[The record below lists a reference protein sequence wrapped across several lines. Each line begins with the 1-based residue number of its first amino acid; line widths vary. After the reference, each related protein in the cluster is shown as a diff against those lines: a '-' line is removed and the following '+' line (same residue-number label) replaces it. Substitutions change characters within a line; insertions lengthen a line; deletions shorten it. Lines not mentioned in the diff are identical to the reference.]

1 MFAPPKGRQPRTPT
15 HLTSEE
21 NENSVAVRFRRAGA
35 LQEMERHQKNR
46 YGEKVADVNV
56 MDSLVPEVV
65 HRKQATM
72 RPKSRV
78 GRQIDDPTQ
87 KMEAIA
93 KSALEMR
100 SSMEGELRKL
110 RDEKERTKQQLK
122 HQMDSE
128 LAKLKRERSLAQAE
142 LRRSMEAEVTRIRAE
157 KDREINELKE
167 KTMRRPVS
175 LPTGPRGVP
184 NSARSSVSSVS
195 SPESM
200 SQTQPRRLIKRLP
213 LRSQSAVDVFQDES
227 DEVRQLRK
235 RNAELVQEL
244 KKTRPQSAACLE
256 TAPFSSSDFFAA
268 TTKTE
273 DHVGLLASCLDQFP
287 EKLRQGSFLW
297 KVPFHAT
304 GAAPQKR
311 WFRVALRKAPS
322 HAPDQQE
329 VVITW
334 GASEHKAEATASKD
348 RSVALEDVLELRPGH
363 KTQAWWVQANAGR
376 LIPPEDLCWSLVCKD
391 RTLDLAAEDSEDAKA
406 WRRGLRGAIQVLQ
419 TARRKRF
426 AGDEDN
432 ATVDSDDE
440 EVRSVASDSLL
451 GSPRHDVA
459 APRFRLALER
469 GDCVAA
475 RRLLSAAK
483 VNGGDAVLANRS
495 YGTDTGAKME
505 TPLHGAARTG
515 NVLLV
520 QLLLEHHADAR
531 ARDGTGATPAHVA
544 IRAKADG
551 ARDVLAVLLDAA
563 GDDVLEARDNAGDVP
578 LHVACRAGAL
588 ECVRLL
594 LETAADPQAKNNMG
608 ETPSDCAS
616 GHVLALVAEYAP
628 PVEDDNA
635 FDLGGVTWRARVDP
649 ASSYPYFENE
659 ATGATQWADPRT
671 EASEAAETEP
681 EVVEVAEDEAEA
693 SEAAETEPEV
703 VAVAEAPAAA
713 PDAPAEAPAPAPKKH
728 TPTRDWDRKPLFSI
742 TNSVEATG

>member
-1 MFAPPKGRQPRTPT
+1 M
-15 HLTSEE
+15 
-21 NENSVAVRFRRAGA
+21 
-35 LQEMERHQKNR
+35 
-46 YGEKVADVNV
+46 
-56 MDSLVPEVV
+56 
-65 HRKQATM
+65 
-72 RPKSRV
+72 
-78 GRQIDDPTQ
+78 DDPTQ

-142 LRRSMEAEVTRIRAE
+142 LRRSMEAEVARIRTE

-244 KKTRPQSAACLE
+244 KKTRPASAACLE
-256 TAPFSSSDFFAA
+256 TAPFSSSDFFAVA
-268 TTKTE
+268 KKEE

-334 GASEHKAEATASKD
+334 GASEKAEATASKD

-451 GSPRHDVA
+451 GSPRNDIA

-505 TPLHGAARTG
+505 TPLHGATRTG

-520 QLLLEHHADAR
+520 QLLLEHH
-531 ARDGTGATPAHVA
+531 
-544 IRAKADG
+544 
-551 ARDVLAVLLDAA
+551 
-563 GDDVLEARDNAGDVP
+563 
-578 LHVACRAGAL
+578 AGAL

-628 PVEDDNA
+628 PPANDEA

-659 ATGATQWADPRT
+659 ATGQTQWADPRA
-671 EASEAAETEP
+671 EASEAAEAEP
-681 EVVEVAEDEAEA
+681 EVVEVAEEAAEPEVVEAVAEA
-693 SEAAETEPEV
+693 SEAAETETE
-703 VAVAEAPAAA
+703 VAEAPAAA
-713 PDAPAEAPAPAPKKH
+713 PEADAPAEAPAPARKKN
-728 TPTRDWDRKPLFSI
+728 TPTRDWARKPLFSI

>member
-15 HLTSEE
+15 HLAHEE

-46 YGEKVADVNV
+46 YGEKVADVDV
-56 MDSLVPEVV
+56 MDSLVPEIV

-78 GRQIDDPTQ
+78 GRQMDDPTQ

-142 LRRSMEAEVTRIRAE
+142 LRRSMEAEVQRIRAE
-157 KDREINELKE
+157 KDKEINELRE

-244 KKTRPQSAACLE
+244 KKTRPASAACLE
-256 TAPFSSSDFFAA
+256 TAPFSSQDFFS
-268 TTKTE
+268 TKKEE

-334 GASEHKAEATASKD
+334 GASEKAEATASKD

-391 RTLDLAAEDSEDAKA
+391 RTLDLAAEDGEDAKA

-426 AGDEDN
+426 NGDEDN

-475 RRLLSAAK
+475 RRLLAAAK

-505 TPLHGAARTG
+505 TPLHGASRLG
-515 NVLLV
+515 DVMLV

-544 IRAKADG
+544 IRSKADG
-551 ARDVLAVLLDAA
+551 ARDALAVLLDAA

-628 PVEDDNA
+628 PPPNDEA

-659 ATGATQWADPRT
+659 ATGQTQWADPRSQPD
-671 EASEAAETEP
+671 EAEVADEAAEP
-681 EVVEVAEDEAEA
+681 EIVE
-693 SEAAETEPEV
+693 
-703 VAVAEAPAAA
+703 VAEAPAAA
-713 PDAPAEAPAPAPKKH
+713 PEAEAPAEAPAPAPKKN
-728 TPTRDWDRKPLFSI
+728 TPTRDWARKPLFSI

>member
-1 MFAPPKGRQPRTPT
+1 
-15 HLTSEE
+15 
-21 NENSVAVRFRRAGA
+21 
-35 LQEMERHQKNR
+35 
-46 YGEKVADVNV
+46 
-56 MDSLVPEVV
+56 
-65 HRKQATM
+65 
-72 RPKSRV
+72 
-78 GRQIDDPTQ
+78 
-87 KMEAIA
+87 
-93 KSALEMR
+93 
-100 SSMEGELRKL
+100 
-110 RDEKERTKQQLK
+110 
-122 HQMDSE
+122 
-128 LAKLKRERSLAQAE
+128 
-142 LRRSMEAEVTRIRAE
+142 
-157 KDREINELKE
+157 
-167 KTMRRPVS
+167 
-175 LPTGPRGVP
+175 
-184 NSARSSVSSVS
+184 
-195 SPESM
+195 M

-244 KKTRPQSAACLE
+244 KKTRPASAACLE
-256 TAPFSSSDFFAA
+256 TAPFSSSDFFAVA
-268 TTKTE
+268 KKEE

-334 GASEHKAEATASKD
+334 GASEKAEATASKD

-391 RTLDLAAEDSEDAKA
+391 RTLDLAAEDGEDAKA

-426 AGDEDN
+426 NGEEDN

-451 GSPRHDVA
+451 GSPRNDVT

-505 TPLHGAARTG
+505 TPLHGASRTG

-544 IRAKADG
+544 ISAEINQCVRPAWRYYYYSG
-551 ARDVLAVLLDAA
+551 RLDAA
-563 GDDVLEARDNAGDVP
+563 R
-578 LHVACRAGAL
+578 
-588 ECVRLL
+588 ECL
-594 LETAADPQAKNNMG
+594 
-608 ETPSDCAS
+608 
-616 GHVLALVAEYAP
+616 
-628 PVEDDNA
+628 
-635 FDLGGVTWRARVDP
+635 
-649 ASSYPYFENE
+649 ASSH
-659 ATGATQWADPRT
+659 
-671 EASEAAETEP
+671 EAS
-681 EVVEVAEDEAEA
+681 
-693 SEAAETEPEV
+693 
-703 VAVAEAPAAA
+703 
-713 PDAPAEAPAPAPKKH
+713 
-728 TPTRDWDRKPLFSI
+728 
-742 TNSVEATG
+742 